1 MKQLILTLAFVICA
15 VTPTFAHYLWIETNA
30 EGKKGKAQEVHVFY
44 GEYTNGVLERVEG
57 EYFPAVKAFILWAV
71 DAKGNKTKL
80 DVTAK
85 TDRYVASFT
94 PKSDG
99 TYTIVL
105 DNDDIEVIDYSE
117 YDFGIFKTHYNASAV
132 IQVGSE
138 TTNTNNINDSGIS
151 VIEIANDSED
161 VKLQVLFKGQPLAET
176 EVDLFIADNW
186 SKKLTT
192 DAEGYITFKRPWKT
206 KYILEAT
213 KKEEVPGKF
222 KGKDYEFI
230 WHCATYCIQ

>member
-1 MKQLILTLAFVICA
+1 MKKLILTLTLVLAIA
-15 VTPTFAHYLWIETNA
+15 SPSFAHYLWVETNA
-30 EGKKGKAQEVHVFY
+30 KGEAGKAQDVQVFY
-44 GEYTNGVLERVEG
+44 GEYTNGVLEQVEG
-57 EYFPAVKAFILWAV
+57 EYFPAVKAFTLWAV
-71 DAKGNKTKL
+71 DAQGNKTKL

-94 PKSDG
+94 PKTNG

-132 IQVGSE
+132 VQVGPAV
-138 TTNTNNINDSGIS
+138 TNSTNVNATGIS
-151 VIEIANDSED
+151 VIEIANNSEA

-176 EVDLFIADNW
+176 EAELFIADNW
-186 SKKLTT
+186 TKKVTT
-192 DAEGYITFKRPWKT
+192 DKDGYIMFKRPWNT